1 MEETM
6 SNFSDFT
13 GLFSL
18 GKTLRFELKPIGKT
32 LENIEKKGLLA
43 EDEKRAESY
52 KKVKKLIDEYHKT
65 FIENALSNLT
75 EKEKDGLKKLL
86 DEYFE
91 CYNSNRKDELV
102 TCVADLRKHIAGIF
116 KNENNKATFERI
128 FGKELIREDLIK
140 AVKSDEERKLIGEF
154 NDFTT
159 YFTGFNENRKNMYSA
174 EEKSTAIAYR
184 LINENL
190 PKFIDNMKIFE
201 KITQIDEIRS
211 NIEELQKNLSS
222 ELNGAKVAEFFEL
235 SFYGSLLTQT
245 QIETYN
251 LILGGKSPKQ
261 GEKTKGLNEY
271 INLYNQQ
278 QSEKKDR
285 LPKFKP
291 LFKQILSDRN
301 AFSWI
306 PEAFVSDNE
315 VLEQIQKCYTEL
327 NSEEVDFFGNLRRL
341 LKRTGDFDL
350 KTIYI
355 SNDLQLTN
363 ISQQMFGSYAVIPNA
378 IEEWFKRNNPPKS
391 KEKAEKYEERIKKM
405 TNAESYSIGFINE
418 CLKEAGEEKGVDQY
432 FANCG
437 EPENSR
443 NDLLA
448 EISKQYLNTRD
459 LLNCSYPEG
468 NKLAADKQNVEKIK
482 NFLDAIKDLQRFV
495 KPLVGSGTE
504 SDKNAEF
511 YGEFSPLYENF
522 NNFTLLYNKVRNYL
536 TRKPY
541 STEKIKLNFKNST
554 LLNGWDL
561 NKESDNTCVLLR
573 KDGMYYLGIMDKNN
587 NKIFA
592 SKEIKSDGDC
602 YEKMV
607 YKLLPG
613 PNKMLPKVFFAA
625 SRINEFAPS
634 DEILEI
640 RKKETFKKG
649 PNFKPEDLRKWIN
662 FMKESLRKNKDWQDF
677 DFHFSDTSSYEDI
690 SQFYREVEQ
699 QGYKIS
705 FVNVSTSY
713 INQLVDEGKLY
724 LFQIYNKDFSSYSKG
739 TPNIHTLYWRML
751 FDSSN
756 LKDVVY
762 KLNGEAEVFFRKK
775 SITYND
781 EIQKHGHHYTEL
793 KDKFA
798 YPIIK
803 DRRYSLDKFQFHVPM
818 TINFKAGNRDNINA
832 LVCDYIK
839 ESDDL
844 NIIGIDRGERNLLYV
859 TVIDLNGNIKEQISL
874 NEIVSENKY
883 DYRTD
888 YHKLLDNREKE
899 RDAARR
905 SWQSVENI
913 KDLKSGYLSQV
924 IHKISQLMIKYKAIV
939 VLEDLNAGFMRG
951 RQKVEKSVYEQFEKK
966 LIDKL
971 NFLVDKQVKDPNEPG
986 GLFHAYQLTGK
997 FESFKKL
1004 GKQSGMLFYVPAWN
1018 TSKIDPVTGFV
1029 NFFNTRYESIEKA
1042 KDFFSKFDSI
1052 CYNPQKDHF
1061 EFAFD
1066 YKNFTVKAG
1075 DSQTKWS
1082 VCTIGSRIETFRNE
1096 KKNHNWDNREIDL
1109 TLEFKKH
1116 FETYKIALNSDLKAE
1131 IVRQTSKDFFQRLL
1145 YLFKLTVQMRNSITN
1160 SSTDYLI
1167 SPVADKNGNHFDS
1180 RKSDKTLPQDADA
1193 NGAYNIAR
1201 KGLWLIRQIKQFE
1214 GSDWKKFKI
1223 EPIKNVAWLSFV
1235 QEEARKKG

>member
-1 MEETM
+1 M

-18 GKTLRFELKPIGKT
+18 SKTLRFELKPIGKT
-32 LENIEKKGLLA
+32 LENIEKKGLLE
-43 EDEKRAESY
+43 EDENRAENY
-52 KKVKKLIDEYHKT
+52 KKVKKLIDEYHKN
-65 FIENALSNLT
+65 FIEKALSSLT
-75 EKEKDGLKKLL
+75 EKEKEEFRKLL

-91 CYNSNRKDELV
+91 CYDNNKKDELV
-102 TCVADLRKHIAGIF
+102 TCAANLRKHIADIF

-128 FGKELIREDLIK
+128 FGKELIREDLLK
-140 AVKSDEERKLIGEF
+140 AVKSDDECELIGEF

-174 EEKSTAIAYR
+174 EEKSTAIACR

-190 PKFIDNMKIFE
+190 PKFIDNIKIFE
-201 KITQIDEIRS
+201 KISHVTEMKS
-211 NIEELQKNLSS
+211 NIEELQKNLNS
-222 ELNGAKVAEFFEL
+222 ELNGATVTEFFEL
-235 SFYGSLLTQT
+235 SFYGSLLTQS

-261 GEKTKGLNEY
+261 GEKIKGLNEY

-306 PEAFVSDNE
+306 PEAFASDNE

-327 NSEEVDFFGNLRRL
+327 NSEEVNFFGNLRRL
-341 LKRTGDFDL
+341 LKKTGDLDL

-355 SNDLQLTN
+355 SNDLQLTS

-378 IEEWFKRNNPPKS
+378 IEEWFKSNNPQKS
-391 KEKAEKYEERIKKM
+391 KEKDEKYEERIKKLM
-405 TNAESYSIGFINE
+405 KADSYSIQFINE
-418 CLKEAGEEKGVDQY
+418 CLNEAGEKTGVEQY

-437 EPENSR
+437 KPENST
-443 NDLLA
+443 NDLFA
-448 EISKQYLNTRD
+448 EISKHYINARD
-459 LLNCSYPEG
+459 LLNCSYPED
-468 NKLAADKQNVEKIK
+468 NKLAADKLNVEKIK
-482 NFLDAIKDLQRFV
+482 NLLDAIKDLQRFV
-495 KPLVGSGTE
+495 KPLLGAGTE

-511 YGEFSPLYENF
+511 YGEFAPLYENF
-522 NNFTLLYNKVRNYL
+522 NNFTILYNKIRNYL
-536 TRKPY
+536 TKKTY

-587 NKIFA
+587 NKIFTP
-592 SKEIKSDGDC
+592 KEIKSDGDC

-625 SRINEFAPS
+625 SRINEFSPS
-634 DEILEI
+634 NEILEI

-649 PNFKPEDLRKWIN
+649 PNFKPEDLHKWID
-662 FMKESLRKNKDWQDF
+662 FMKESIKKNKDWKDF
-677 DFHFSDTSSYEDI
+677 DFHFSETSSYEDI
-690 SQFYREVEQ
+690 SRFYRDVEQ

-739 TPNIHTLYWRML
+739 TPNIHTLYWKML
-751 FDSSN
+751 FDSGNLSN
-756 LKDVVY
+756 VIY
-762 KLNGEAEVFFRKK
+762 KLNGEAEIFFRRK
-775 SITYND
+775 SITYNE
-781 EIQKHGHHYTEL
+781 EIQEHGHHYTEL
-793 KDKFA
+793 KDKFT

-803 DRRYSLDKFQFHVPM
+803 DRRYSVDKFQFHVPM
-818 TINFKAGNRDNINA
+818 TINFKAENRDNINS
-832 LVCDYIK
+832 LVCDYIRK
-839 ESDDL
+839 SEDL
-844 NIIGIDRGERNLLYV
+844 NIIGIDRGERNLLYL
-859 TVIDLNGNIKEQISL
+859 TVIDLNGNIKEQLSL
-874 NEIVSENKY
+874 NEIVNVNK
-883 DYRTD
+883 DESKEYRKD
-888 YHKLLDNREKE
+888 YHELLDKREKE

-905 SWQSVENI
+905 SWQQIENI

-924 IHKISQLMIKYKAIV
+924 IHKISQLMIKYKAVV
-939 VLEDLNAGFMRG
+939 VLEDLNWGFMRG
-951 RQKVEKSVYEQFEKK
+951 RQKVEKSIYEQFEKS

-971 NFLVDKQVKDPNEPG
+971 NFLVDKKVKDPNEPG

-1029 NFFNTRYESIEKA
+1029 SFFDTHYQSIEKA
-1042 KDFFSKFDSI
+1042 KDFFSKFDSVS
-1052 CYNPQKDHF
+1052 YNPQKDHF

-1066 YKNFTVKAG
+1066 YNNFTAKTG
-1075 DSQTKWS
+1075 NSQTKWV
-1082 VCTIGSRIETFRNE
+1082 VCTNGSRIETFRNE

-1109 TLEFKKH
+1109 TSEFKKH
-1116 FETYKIALNSDLKAE
+1116 FETYKIALNGDLKAGIAE
-1131 IVRQTSKDFFQRLL
+1131 QTSKDFFQRLL

-1167 SPVADKNGNHFDS
+1167 SPVADKNGTYFDS
-1180 RKSDKTLPQDADA
+1180 RKADKTLPQDADA

-1214 GSDWKKFKI
+1214 GNDWKKFKL
-1223 EPIKNVAWLSFV
+1223 EPIKNAEWLSFV